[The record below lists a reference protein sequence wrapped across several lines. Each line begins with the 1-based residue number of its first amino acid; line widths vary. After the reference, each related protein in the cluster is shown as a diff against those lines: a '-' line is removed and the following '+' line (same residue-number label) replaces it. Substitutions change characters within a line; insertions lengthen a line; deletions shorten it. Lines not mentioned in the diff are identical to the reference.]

1 MRQDKFRG
9 NVFVAN
15 LPQGFTDER
24 LAATFDEFGLVLGAF
39 LARDLATGAAKTHGL
54 VSLAPDRAAAEAI
67 AALNGTKIDGRKI
80 EVRKADP
87 EMALAIP
94 RPPRS
99 RPSFHAAA
107 PAPRAPAAPAAPR
120 SAAPASPSFVVE
132 RVRSRRVT

>member
-15 LPQGFTDER
+15 LPAGYTDEQ
-24 LAATFDEFGLVLGAF
+24 LAAAFDEFGLVLGAF
-39 LARDLATGAAKTHGL
+39 LARDLATGNAKTHGL
-54 VSLAPDRAAAEAI
+54 VAIAPDRAAAEAI

-87 EMALAIP
+87 EMSLTIP
-94 RPPRS
+94 RPRG

-107 PAPRAPAAPAAPR
+107 PASHAPAHAPAT
-120 SAAPASPSFVVE
+120 FVVE
-132 RVRSRRVT
+132 RVRPRRVI